1 MEVTHNVIS
10 SLARSDLVINSSCG
24 TRILQTPGSQDQL
37 LASSLIAEEDVES
50 HPTCAEICDVRRCP
64 LQEVEEQEL
73 GEEQGDM
80 MALLLQERQ
89 ENPPPQT
96 TLGVTRRFIYDG

>member
-1 MEVTHNVIS
+1 MEVTNDVIS
-10 SLARSDLVINSSCG
+10 SLATSDLVIDTSRG
-24 TRILQTPGSQDQL
+24 TRILQSPGSQDQL

-96 TLGVTRRFIYDG
+96 TLGVTGRFIYDG

>member
-10 SLARSDLVINSSCG
+10 SLATSDSSCG
-24 TRILQTPGSQDQL
+24 TRILQSPGSQDQL

-50 HPTCAEICDVRRCP
+50 QPTCAEICDVRRCP